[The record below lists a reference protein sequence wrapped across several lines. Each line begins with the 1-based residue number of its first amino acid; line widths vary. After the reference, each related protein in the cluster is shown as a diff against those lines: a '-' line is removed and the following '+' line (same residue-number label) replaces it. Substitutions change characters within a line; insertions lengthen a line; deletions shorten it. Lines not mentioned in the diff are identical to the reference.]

1 MTLDNATASILTHA
15 NAAFVDGFDG
25 IIELMP
31 EGEASVWIDGRTDKA
46 IATTTQPNNQTA
58 DCVWRGATDALMQA
72 LVSEKALDSAY
83 LSGRIFISGDMSV
96 MTRLSMAKKR

>member
-1 MTLDNATASILTHA
+1 MTSDNATSSILTQA
-15 NAAFVDGFDG
+15 EAAFVDGFDG

-31 EGEASVWIDGRTDKA
+31 EGDASIWIDGRTDKA
-46 IATTTQPNNQTA
+46 IATATRPNDQTA
-58 DCVWRGATDALMQA
+58 DCVWHGAPDALLEA
-72 LVSEKALDSAY
+72 LASEKALDSAY